1 MYIFDN
7 QSEFHRYPQGGIMCG
22 HEIQLKIYVKKSSTL
37 VPSILIEKRNNYDNI
52 FYSEISM
59 KWTGTEKGYDL
70 YTCLFTI
77 NKEGHYFYSFVL
89 KDNPA
94 DKNTLESIHISSS
107 QKYELIIHSTDYSTP
122 KWISGGIIYHIFVD
136 RFYRTTALKKP
147 HPANSAIEIRN
158 DWGGT
163 PHYLPDENGKIK
175 NNDFFGGNLK
185 GIEEKLPYLSEL
197 GVTVLYLS
205 PIFDAYS
212 NHKYDTGDYFTIDPM
227 FGDENSLT
235 DLCSHAEKLGIHII
249 LDGVFSHTGAD
260 SIYFN
265 KYGNYSSTGAYQS
278 MHSPYYDWY
287 FFNRWNDDY
296 ESWWGIS
303 TLPTVNKDCKSYVDF
318 IAGKD
323 GVLKHWQKK
332 GIRGWR
338 LDVADELPDDFLESL
353 RNSVKSR
360 DHEAFIVGEVWED
373 ASNKFSYGILKE
385 YFLGN
390 QLDSVTNYPLKDA
403 IIEYVR
409 TGDCSILNYTINYII
424 EKYPPQ
430 TISCLMNILGTH
442 DTARILTVLG
452 SEKTPESRIERA
464 EYKLDNEEKWK
475 GVQLLKIASL
485 LQFTLPGIPC
495 IYYGDEA
502 GVEGFEDPFNR
513 ACFPWGNENAEII
526 NHYKFLSV
534 LRKSKLF
541 ANGKYK
547 NVINDKEVF
556 AFERYD
562 ECERIIIAANMSEE
576 DVTLNIAESMVH
588 YPSGKAGRTFTLNSR
603 DYLILNKTIQNNN
616 NHQY

>member
-22 HEIQLKIYVKKSSTL
+22 HEIQLKVYVKKSSTL

-70 YTCLFTI
+70 YSCLFTI
-77 NKEGHYFYSFVL
+77 DKEGHYFYSFVL

-107 QKYELIIHSTDYSTP
+107 QKYELIIHSSDYSSP

-136 RFYRTTALKKP
+136 RFYRTTTLKKP
-147 HPANSAIEIRN
+147 HPADSAIEIRN
-158 DWGGT
+158 DWWGT
-163 PHYLPDENGKIK
+163 PHYLPDENGEIK

-235 DLCSHAEKLGIHII
+235 DLCSHAEKFGIHII

-278 MHSPYYDWY
+278 IHSPYYDWY

-296 ESWWGIS
+296 ESWWRIP
-303 TLPTVNKDCKSYVDF
+303 TLPTVNKGCKSYVDF
-318 IAGKD
+318 IAGKN
-323 GVLKHWQKK
+323 GVLNHWQKK
-332 GIRGWR
+332 GIKGWR
-338 LDVADELPDDFLESL
+338 LDVADELPDDFLENL

-373 ASNKFSYGILKE
+373 ASNKFSYGILKK

-464 EYKLDNEEKWK
+464 EYNLNDKEKQN
-475 GVQLLKIASL
+475 GIQLLKIASL

-513 ACFPWGNENAEII
+513 ACFPWGNENVEIL

-541 ANGKYK
+541 SNGKYK
-547 NVINDKEVF
+547 NVINDKEIF

-562 ECERIIIAANMSEE
+562 ECERIIIASNMSEE
-576 DVTLNIAESMVH
+576 DVTLNIAESMVQ
-588 YPSGKAGRTFTLNSR
+588 YSSGKTGRTFTLNSR
-603 DYLILNKTIQNNN
+603 DFLILSKTTK
-616 NHQY
+616 

>member
-22 HEIQLKIYVKKSSTL
+22 HEIQLKIYVKKSSAL
-37 VPSILIEKRNNYDNI
+37 VPSILIEKRNNYDSI
-52 FYSEISM
+52 FYNEISM
-59 KWTGTEKGYDL
+59 KWIGTEKGYDL
-70 YTCLFTI
+70 YVCFFTI
-77 NKEGHYFYSFVL
+77 NEEGHYFYSFVL

-94 DKNTLESIHISSS
+94 DKSMLESKHISSS
-107 QKYELIIHSTDYSTP
+107 QKYELLIYSTDYSTP

-136 RFYRTTALKKP
+136 RFYRTATLKKP

-158 DWGGT
+158 DWGGI
-163 PHYLPDENGKIK
+163 PHYLPDENGEIK

-227 FGDENSLT
+227 FGDENSLSG
-235 DLCSHAEKLGIHII
+235 LCSQAKKFGMYII

-278 MHSPYYDWY
+278 IHSPYYDWY

-296 ESWWGIS
+296 ESWWGIP

-323 GVLKHWQKK
+323 GVLSHWQKK
-332 GIRGWR
+332 GIKGWR

-353 RNSVKSR
+353 RDSVKSR
-360 DHEAFIVGEVWED
+360 DHEAFIVGEEWVD
-373 ASNKFSYGILKE
+373 ASNKFSYGILKK

-403 IIEYVR
+403 IIDYVR

-464 EYKLDNEEKWK
+464 EYRLNDEEKRK
-475 GVQLLKIASL
+475 GIQLLKIASL

-513 ACFPWGNENAEII
+513 ACFPWGNENAEILA
-526 NHYKFLSV
+526 HYKFLSV
-534 LRKSKLF
+534 LRESKLF

-576 DVTLNIAESMVH
+576 DVTLNIAESMVQH
-588 YPSGKAGRTFTLNSR
+588 SSGKVGRTFTLNSM
-603 DYLILNKTIQNNN
+603 DFLILNR
-616 NHQY
+616 Y

>member
-22 HEIQLKIYVKKSSTL
+22 HEIQLKIYVKKSSAL
-37 VPSILIEKRNNYDNI
+37 VPSILIEKRNNYDSI
-52 FYSEISM
+52 FYNEISM
-59 KWTGTEKGYDL
+59 KWIGTEKGYDL
-70 YTCLFTI
+70 YVCFFTI
-77 NKEGHYFYSFVL
+77 NEEGHYFYSFVL

-94 DKNTLESIHISSS
+94 DKSMLESKHISSS
-107 QKYELIIHSTDYSTP
+107 QKYELLIYSTDYSTP

-136 RFYRTTALKKP
+136 RFYRTATLKKP

-158 DWGGT
+158 DWGGI
-163 PHYLPDENGKIK
+163 PHYLPDENGEIK

-227 FGDENSLT
+227 FGDENSLSG
-235 DLCSHAEKLGIHII
+235 LCSQAKKFGMYII

-278 MHSPYYDWY
+278 IHSPYYDWY

-296 ESWWGIS
+296 ESWWGIP

-323 GVLKHWQKK
+323 GVLSHWQKK
-332 GIRGWR
+332 GIKGWR

-353 RNSVKSR
+353 RDSVKSR
-360 DHEAFIVGEVWED
+360 DHEAFIVGEVWEN
-373 ASNKFSYGILKE
+373 ASNKFSYGILKK

-403 IIEYVR
+403 IIDYVR

-464 EYKLDNEEKWK
+464 EYRLNDEEKRK
-475 GVQLLKIASL
+475 GIQLLKIASL

-513 ACFPWGNENAEII
+513 ACFPWGNENAEILA
-526 NHYKFLSV
+526 HYKFLSV
-534 LRKSKLF
+534 LRESKLF

-576 DVTLNIAESMVH
+576 DVTLNIAESMVQH
-588 YPSGKAGRTFTLNSR
+588 SSGKVGRTFTLNSM
-603 DYLILNKTIQNNN
+603 DFLILNR
-616 NHQY
+616 Y

>member
-22 HEIQLKIYVKKSSTL
+22 HEIQLKVYVKKSSTL

-70 YTCLFTI
+70 YSCLFTI
-77 NKEGHYFYSFVL
+77 DKEGHYFYSFVL

-136 RFYRTTALKKP
+136 RFYRTTTLKKP
-147 HPANSAIEIRN
+147 HPADSAIEIRN
-158 DWGGT
+158 DWWGT
-163 PHYLPDENGKIK
+163 PHYLPDENGEIK

-235 DLCSHAEKLGIHII
+235 DLCSHAEKFGIHII

-278 MHSPYYDWY
+278 IHSPYYDWY

-296 ESWWGIS
+296 ESWWRIP
-303 TLPTVNKDCKSYVDF
+303 TLPTVNKGCKSYVDF
-318 IAGKD
+318 IAGKN
-323 GVLKHWQKK
+323 GVLNHWQKK
-332 GIRGWR
+332 GIKGWR
-338 LDVADELPDDFLESL
+338 LDVADELPDDFLENL

-373 ASNKFSYGILKE
+373 ASNKFSYGILKK

-464 EYKLDNEEKWK
+464 EYNLNDKEKQN
-475 GVQLLKIASL
+475 GIQLLKIASL

-513 ACFPWGNENAEII
+513 ACFPWGNENVEIL

-541 ANGKYK
+541 SNGKYK
-547 NVINDKEVF
+547 NVINDKEIF

-562 ECERIIIAANMSEE
+562 ECERIIIASNMSEE
-576 DVTLNIAESMVH
+576 DVTLNIAESMVQ
-588 YPSGKAGRTFTLNSR
+588 YSSGKTGRTFTLNSR
-603 DYLILNKTIQNNN
+603 DFLILSKTTK
-616 NHQY
+616 

>member
-37 VPSILIEKRNNYDNI
+37 VPSILIEKRDNYDSI
-52 FYSEISM
+52 FYNEIPM

-70 YTCLFTI
+70 YACLFTI
-77 NKEGHYFYSFVL
+77 NKEGYYFYSFVL

-94 DKNTLESIHISSS
+94 DKSMFESKHISSS
-107 QKYELIIHSTDYSTP
+107 QKYELLIYSTDYSTP

-136 RFYRTTALKKP
+136 RFYGTTTLKKP
-147 HPANSAIEIRN
+147 HPTNSAIEIRN

-235 DLCSHAEKLGIHII
+235 DLCSHAEKFGIHII
-249 LDGVFSHTGAD
+249 LDGVFSHTGSD

-278 MHSPYYDWY
+278 IHSPYYDWY
-287 FFNRWNDDY
+287 FFNKWNDDY
-296 ESWWGIS
+296 ESWWGIP

-332 GIRGWR
+332 GIKGWR

-373 ASNKFSYGILKE
+373 ASNKFSYGILKK

-409 TGDCSILNYTINYII
+409 TSDCSLLNYTINYII

-464 EYKLDNEEKWK
+464 EYKLYAEEKWK

-513 ACFPWGNENAEII
+513 ACFPWGNENAEIL

-547 NVINDKEVF
+547 NLINDKEVF

-562 ECERIIIAANMSEE
+562 ECERIIIVANMSEE

-588 YPSGKAGRTFTLNSR
+588 YPSGKTGRTFTLNSR

-616 NHQY
+616 NH

>member
-22 HEIQLKIYVKKSSTL
+22 HEIQLKVYVKKSSTL

-70 YTCLFTI
+70 YSCLFTI
-77 NKEGHYFYSFVL
+77 DKEGHYFYSFVL

-136 RFYRTTALKKP
+136 RFYRTTTLKKP
-147 HPANSAIEIRN
+147 HPADSAIEIRN

-163 PHYLPDENGKIK
+163 PHYLPDENGEIK

-235 DLCSHAEKLGIHII
+235 DLCSHAEKFGIHII

-278 MHSPYYDWY
+278 IHSPYYDWY

-296 ESWWGIS
+296 ESWWRIP
-303 TLPTVNKDCKSYVDF
+303 TLPTVNKGCKSYVDF
-318 IAGKD
+318 IAGKN
-323 GVLKHWQKK
+323 GVLNHWQKK
-332 GIRGWR
+332 GIKGWR
-338 LDVADELPDDFLESL
+338 LDVADELPDDFLENL

-373 ASNKFSYGILKE
+373 ASNKFSYGILKK

-424 EKYPPQ
+424 EKYPSQ

-464 EYKLDNEEKWK
+464 EYNLNDKEKQK
-475 GVQLLKIASL
+475 GIQLLKIASL

-513 ACFPWGNENAEII
+513 ACFPWGNENVEIL

-541 ANGKYK
+541 SNGKYK
-547 NVINDKEVF
+547 NVINDKEIF

-562 ECERIIIAANMSEE
+562 ECERIIIASNMSEE
-576 DVTLNIAESMVH
+576 DVTLNIAESMVQ
-588 YPSGKAGRTFTLNSR
+588 YSSGKTGRTFTLNSR
-603 DYLILNKTIQNNN
+603 DFLILSKTTK
-616 NHQY
+616 